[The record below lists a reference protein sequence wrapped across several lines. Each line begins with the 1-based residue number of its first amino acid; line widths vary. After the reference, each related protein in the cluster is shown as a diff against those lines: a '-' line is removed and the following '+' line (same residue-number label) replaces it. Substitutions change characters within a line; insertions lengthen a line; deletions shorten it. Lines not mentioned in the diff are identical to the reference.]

1 VIIDFTASW
10 CGPCRF
16 IAPLFVEHAKKFTQA
31 VFLKVDVDEL
41 KVVRA
46 WWCPNPIAN
55 ADEWSTSSVHLSVLI
70 PTTTLLISSPF
81 PQEVAAAYD
90 VEAMPTFHFVKNG
103 VTVETVVGARKENL
117 LAQIEKHCA
126 AAVPAA

>member
-1 VIIDFTASW
+1 MVSQPNSKRRRVIHQFSSSVSSNTDDD
-10 CGPCRF
+10 
-16 IAPLFVEHAKKFTQA
+16 A
-31 VFLKVDVDEL
+31 VF
-41 KVVRA
+41 
-46 WWCPNPIAN
+46 
-55 ADEWSTSSVHLSVLI
+55 
-70 PTTTLLISSPF
+70 SSPF

-126 AAVPAA
+126 AAVSAASA